1 MTKKIEILGIEINA
15 ERTEKINMP
24 DYKFYRFYR
33 IRSAEKADRQ
43 IESHNKRL
51 FQ

>member
-24 DYKFYRFYR
+24 DYKFYR